1 MAKTGE
7 FGEMANFWRNGE
19 IFGEKAK
26 FWRNGKILA
35 KSNKLRL
42 RNNKNV

>member
-7 FGEMANFWRNGE
+7 FGEMP
-19 IFGEKAK
+19 K

-35 KSNKLRL
+35 KWQNFGEMAKFWRKAT
-42 RNNKNV
+42 N